1 MGSNKSGITAKLANT
16 RGIETPQFN
25 DQSARPTVYIQKEI
39 KLRLIKVD
47 SYSFGTQLTLSCLDF
62 ISFNIAEFNRPWWFL
77 SYAMFQLYL
86 TETGFRSATVN
97 CLNETTLSLFQNNGL
112 RSTSVEYCNRDRW
125 RIYDTIVY

>member
-77 SYAMFQLYL
+77 KLRDVSAVLNRNWFQI
-86 TETGFRSATVN
+86 S
-97 CLNETTLSLFQNNGL
+97 
-112 RSTSVEYCNRDRW
+112 DR
-125 RIYDTIVY
+125 